1 MRHCAREPPPVSLP
15 EVSGVRRMPELSI
28 GLNAD
33 EITEELRG
41 IRRALEGIQAALS
54 VSNVGIGGGGGAV
67 SYTHW
72 MPAREVMR
80 RLHISKNTLNSMAE
94 RGQIERCNF
103 GEQSP
108 RYRMREDFI

>member
-1 MRHCAREPPPVSLP
+1 
-15 EVSGVRRMPELSI
+15 MPELTI
-28 GLNAD
+28 GLNTD

-41 IRRALEGIQAALS
+41 IRLALEGIQAALS
-54 VSNVGIGGGGGAV
+54 AQNIGDGSGAGV

-72 MPAREVMR
+72 MPAREAMR
-80 RLHISKNTLNSMAE
+80 ILHVGKTTLNSMAE
-94 RGQIERCNF
+94 RGQIESRRF